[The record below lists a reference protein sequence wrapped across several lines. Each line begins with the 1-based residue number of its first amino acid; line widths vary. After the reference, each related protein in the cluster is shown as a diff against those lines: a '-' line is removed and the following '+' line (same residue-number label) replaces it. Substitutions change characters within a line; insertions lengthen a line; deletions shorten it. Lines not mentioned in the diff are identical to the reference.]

1 MNNELLITIL
11 SGIFLSIPTVSKSS
25 VITDSTGNS
34 SDYSYIIK
42 EINADGTLN
51 SVYNKLNINQNDL
64 SSSSNI
70 VWLLGISAFGLV
82 GGALVTLSSANI
94 EDDDN
99 WKAPIMA
106 IAGTILMLLCDI
118 VLLGLIQNP
127 TIVEFAKYN
136 FFFKVVYYEM
146 FANAIIFTIISLLS
160 ACVQNPE
167 E

>member
-1 MNNELLITIL
+1 MKKGVRRILNLI
-11 SGIFLSIPTVSKSS
+11 SGLGMAFVALFLIFYLDIAVSVTV
-25 VITDSTGNS
+25 
-34 SDYSYIIK
+34 
-42 EINADGTLN
+42 E
-51 SVYNKLNINQNDL
+51 
-64 SSSSNI
+64 
-70 VWLLGISAFGLV
+70 WLLGISAFGLV
-82 GGALVTLSSANI
+82 GGALVALSSANI

-118 VLLGLIQNP
+118 VLIGLIQNP

>member
-1 MNNELLITIL
+1 MKKGVRRIFNLVSGLGMAFVALFLLFYLDIAV
-11 SGIFLSIPTVSKSS
+11 SVTV
-25 VITDSTGNS
+25 
-34 SDYSYIIK
+34 
-42 EINADGTLN
+42 E
-51 SVYNKLNINQNDL
+51 
-64 SSSSNI
+64 
-70 VWLLGISAFGLV
+70 WLLGISAFGLV
-82 GGALVTLSSANI
+82 GGALVALSSANI

-127 TIVEFAKYN
+127 TIVEFAKYHVG
-136 FFFKVVYYEM
+136 FSIVYYIM
-146 FANAIIFTIISLLS
+146 FGGAIITTIVSLMS

>member
-1 MNNELLITIL
+1 MKKGVRRILNLVSGLGMAFVALFLIFYLDIAV
-11 SGIFLSIPTVSKSS
+11 SVTV
-25 VITDSTGNS
+25 
-34 SDYSYIIK
+34 
-42 EINADGTLN
+42 E
-51 SVYNKLNINQNDL
+51 
-64 SSSSNI
+64 
-70 VWLLGISAFGLV
+70 WLLGISAFGLV

-106 IAGTILMLLCDI
+106 IAGTILMLLCDV
-118 VLLGLIQNP
+118 VLLGLIQNQ

-136 FFFKVVYYEM
+136 MFFRVVYYEL
-146 FANAIIFTIISLLS
+146 FISAIVFTIISLLS

>member
-1 MNNELLITIL
+1 MAFVALFLIFYLDIAV
-11 SGIFLSIPTVSKSS
+11 SVTV
-25 VITDSTGNS
+25 
-34 SDYSYIIK
+34 
-42 EINADGTLN
+42 E
-51 SVYNKLNINQNDL
+51 
-64 SSSSNI
+64 
-70 VWLLGISAFGLV
+70 WLLGISAFGLV

-106 IAGTILMLLCDI
+106 IAGTILMLLCDV
-118 VLLGLIQNP
+118 VLLGLIQNQ

-136 FFFKVVYYEM
+136 MFFRVVYYEL
-146 FANAIIFTIISLLS
+146 FISAIVFTIISLLS

>member
-1 MNNELLITIL
+1 MKKGVRRILNLVSGLGMAFVALFLIFYLDIAV
-11 SGIFLSIPTVSKSS
+11 SVTV
-25 VITDSTGNS
+25 
-34 SDYSYIIK
+34 
-42 EINADGTLN
+42 E
-51 SVYNKLNINQNDL
+51 
-64 SSSSNI
+64 
-70 VWLLGISAFGLV
+70 WLLGISAFGLV

-106 IAGTILMLLCDI
+106 IAGTILMLLCDV
-118 VLLGLIQNP
+118 VLLGLIQNQ

-136 FFFKVVYYEM
+136 MFFRVVYYEM
-146 FANAIIFTIISLLS
+146 FASAIIFTIISLLS

>member
-1 MNNELLITIL
+1 MKKGVRRILNLVSGLGMAFVALFLIFYLDIAV
-11 SGIFLSIPTVSKSS
+11 SVTV
-25 VITDSTGNS
+25 
-34 SDYSYIIK
+34 
-42 EINADGTLN
+42 E
-51 SVYNKLNINQNDL
+51 
-64 SSSSNI
+64 
-70 VWLLGISAFGLV
+70 WLLGISAFGLV
-82 GGALVTLSSANI
+82 GGALVALSSANI

-127 TIVEFAKYN
+127 TIVEFAKYHVG
-136 FFFKVVYYEM
+136 FSIVYYLM
-146 FANAIIFTIISLLS
+146 FGGAIITTIVSLMS